1 MSEIQELLH
10 RMGRVEEALGDQ
22 TRSLDR
28 LTGRLEA
35 QCPANERRITQNEAR
50 LATAEQRIR
59 NGNSSSAG
67 PSNGSMSGRAI
78 LAVSGA
84 ITALAT
90 TLATII
96 ARIWGGN

>member
-1 MSEIQELLH
+1 MSSEIQSLIAEVKGL
-10 RMGRVEEALGDQ
+10 GREQRETHDAVLQLKAGLDQ
-22 TRSLDR
+22 R
-28 LTGRLEA
+28 
-35 QCPANERRITQNEAR
+35 CPNNERRIDALER
-50 LATAEQRIR
+50 KPR
-59 NGNSSSAG
+59 NGNGGRAG

-90 TLATII
+90 ALATII